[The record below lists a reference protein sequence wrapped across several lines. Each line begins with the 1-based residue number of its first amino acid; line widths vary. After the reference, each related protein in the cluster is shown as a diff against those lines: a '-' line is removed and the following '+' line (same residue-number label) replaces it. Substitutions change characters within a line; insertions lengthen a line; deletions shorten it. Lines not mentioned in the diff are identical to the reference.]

1 MFKHHL
7 LLAFRNFKRYKVS
20 FFINLFGLSTGLA
33 CALLIYFWVS
43 DELKMDKFHAGSD
56 RLYQVMI
63 SHNEE
68 NGINVSDITPGPL
81 GEALGD
87 EIPGVEAA
95 ATTFR
100 FLTDTKINVAGNAVI
115 KADGKAA
122 GDEFFKIFSYPLMSG
137 TAERV
142 LADKNTIAVSRSL
155 AIKLFGSTNVLGR
168 QLNWK
173 HGSISAERH
182 ALISG
187 VFEDIPGN
195 SSDHFDYVVPLQ
207 ALTEANP
214 GSQGWGTYAHQTYL
228 LLKKGSDPKA
238 IEDKIRDFLVSKGEK
253 KNKLFIRSYADGY
266 LYGDYK
272 DGKQSGGRI
281 EYVQLFSLIAV
292 FILIIACIN
301 FMNLSTAQASRR
313 LKEVGI
319 KKVIGANRIALFLQY
334 MAESIILT
342 LCSLLIALL
351 LVELILPQFNQITG
365 KQLTRHFDQQLL
377 WGIFLITSV
386 TGLVSG
392 SYPALYLSG
401 LNPTAALKGRLSSS
415 LGELWTRRG
424 LVIFQFA
431 ISVILIVSVF
441 VIYKQIEYVQ
451 KSNVGFKKDNVV
463 HFEADGRLK
472 GNTNLFIEEAKQI
485 PGVINAAGFRGSFI
499 GSGFTSPWQG
509 HNPDREV
516 GFRVGGISIGAIETL
531 GMEMVKGRSFS
542 NQFGPDSAK
551 VILNET
557 GAKALGFKD
566 PIGKTFNMWDRNCQI
581 IGVVK
586 DFNFESMHQ
595 AVRPMFFWLESANNS
610 RILIRIKAGAERE
623 TINELTALYQ
633 KFNPGLKLEY
643 KFLDE
648 DYQSQYIAENRVSLL
663 SKYFAGLAIAI
674 SCLGLFG
681 LAAFTAERRLKEI
694 GIRKILGASEMSVI
708 VILSK
713 DFLKPVLISVLI
725 ALPVSYLIASRWL
738 DSFVYRIDLSLWYFA
753 GAGLLAIVISW
764 LTVSM
769 QAFKAAKLSPIQ
781 CIKTD

>member
-33 CALLIYFWVS
+33 CALLIYFWVN
-43 DELKMDKFHAGSD
+43 DELNMDKFHAGSD

-63 SHNEE
+63 SHNED

-81 GEALGD
+81 GKALSD
-87 EIPGVEAA
+87 QIPGVEAA
-95 ATTFR
+95 ASTFR
-100 FLTDTKINVAGNAVI
+100 FLSDTKMNVAGNAII

-122 GDEFFKIFSYPLMSG
+122 GEHFFKIFSYPLVSG
-137 TAERV
+137 TKANV
-142 LADKNTIAVSRSL
+142 LRDKNTIAVSKNL
-155 AIKLFGSTNVLGR
+155 ALKLFGSTNVLGR

-173 HGSISAERH
+173 HGSMSTERH

-187 VFEDIPGN
+187 VFQDIPGN
-195 SSDHFDYVVPLQ
+195 SSDRFDYVIPLET
-207 ALTEANP
+207 LTEANP
-214 GSQGWGTYAHQTYL
+214 DSQGWGTYAHTTYL
-228 LLKKGSDPKA
+228 LLKKGADHKA
-238 IEDKIRDFLVSKGEK
+238 VESQIRDFLVAKGEK

-272 DGKQSGGRI
+272 DGKASGGRI

-292 FILIIACIN
+292 FILVIACIN

-319 KKVIGANRIALFLQY
+319 KKVIGANRGTLFIQY

-342 LCSLLIALL
+342 LCSLAIAML

-365 KQLTRHFDQQLL
+365 KQLTRHVDQQLL

-401 LNPTAALKGRLSSS
+401 LNPTAALKGRLNSS
-415 LGELWTRRG
+415 LGELWTRRS

-431 ISVILIVSVF
+431 ISVILIVSVV
-441 VIYKQIEYVQ
+441 VIYKQIDYVQ
-451 KSNVGFKKDNVV
+451 KSNVGFKKDNLV
-463 HFEADGRLK
+463 HFEAEGRLK
-472 GNTNLFIEEAKQI
+472 GNTNLFIEAAKQI

-499 GSGFTSPWQG
+499 GSGFTSAWQG
-509 HNPDREV
+509 HNPEREV
-516 GFRVGGISIGAIETL
+516 GFRVAGISIGAIETL

-542 NQFGPDSAK
+542 SQFGPDSNK
-551 VILNET
+551 VILNEA
-557 GAKALGFKD
+557 GAKALGFKN
-566 PIGKTFNMWDRNCQI
+566 PIGKTFSMWDRNCQI

-595 AVRPMFFWLESANNS
+595 AVRPMFFWLESLNNS
-610 RILIRIKAGAERE
+610 RVLIRIKAGAERE
-623 TINELTALYQ
+623 TISELTAMYQ

-643 KFLDE
+643 KFMDE
-648 DYQSQYIAENRVSLL
+648 DYQSQYIAENRVSVL
-663 SKYFAGLAIAI
+663 SKYFAGLAIVI

-708 VILSK
+708 VFLSK
-713 DFLKPVLISVLI
+713 DFLKPVLISVFI
-725 ALPVSYLIASRWL
+725 ALPVSYLLASRWL
-738 DSFVYRIDLSLWYFA
+738 DSFAYRMELNLWYFA
-753 GAGLLAIVISW
+753 VAGMLSILISW

-769 QAFKAAKLSPIQ
+769 QAFKAARLNPIQ
-781 CIKTD
+781 CIKTN